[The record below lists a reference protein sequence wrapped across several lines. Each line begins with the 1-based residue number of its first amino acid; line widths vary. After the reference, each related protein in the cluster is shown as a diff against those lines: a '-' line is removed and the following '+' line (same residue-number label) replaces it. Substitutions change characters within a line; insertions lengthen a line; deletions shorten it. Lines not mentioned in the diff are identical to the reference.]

1 MSNIIE
7 IYSELQAQTIREL
20 KYRVKQAQERLLLK
34 SGEDERAIVST
45 DPQSVTRAP
54 TRMSHRGLFA
64 AISGT
69 FVDKDTAG

>member
-45 DPQSVTRAP
+45 DPNLSLELP
-54 TRMSHRGLFA
+54 LG
-64 AISGT
+64 
-69 FVDKDTAG
+69 